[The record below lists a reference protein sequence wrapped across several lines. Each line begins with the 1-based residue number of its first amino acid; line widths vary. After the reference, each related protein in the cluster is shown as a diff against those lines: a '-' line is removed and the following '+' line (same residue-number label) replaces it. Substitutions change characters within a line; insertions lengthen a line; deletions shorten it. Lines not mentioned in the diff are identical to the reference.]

1 MMMVTKI
8 VRENNL
14 GYDGGVI
21 FLSLHLLFLLLL
33 LLLLLFSTSYIIVF
47 KRYGA
52 KLSVTKV
59 SN

>member
-8 VRENNL
+8 VRHNNL

-21 FLSLHLLFLLLL
+21 FLSLHLLLLL